1 MTTSELITYMSDC
14 EKLNEQT
21 LSELKSIVEEYPYFH
36 TAHLLLAKNRYLTAP
51 GEFKKH
57 LHETATFC
65 ADRKRLFY
73 LINSDKYTA
82 FFQKPETSGDDDRTR
97 TLLDSYLTNF
107 ADREEEVPH
116 VASNII
122 SSDYLTYVQ
131 NFEGDFTSEGESD
144 GEDSEVPEEKNELKH
159 QDIIDSFLEKA
170 ETNETLFSPTAA
182 LQESTRRTDTET
194 DGGGFLTETLA
205 RIYIKQKKYE
215 QALAIIRQLSLNFPK
230 KSAYFADHIRFLE
243 LLIIN
248 EKNKKQ

>member
-1 MTTSELITYMSDC
+1 M
-14 EKLNEQT
+14 
-21 LSELKSIVEEYPYFH
+21 
-36 TAHLLLAKNRYLTAP
+36 
-51 GEFKKH
+51 
-57 LHETATFC
+57 
-65 ADRKRLFY
+65 FY

-131 NFEGDFTSEGESD
+131 NFEGDFTSKGESD

-182 LQESTRRTDTET
+182 LQESTRRTETDTET

-230 KSAYFADHIRFLE
+230 KSAYFADQIRFLE